1 MTEEE
6 MQKISDITAMY
17 NGVYLTAKDINAASA
32 AGAIFEPV
40 FYCDPDAE
48 EWFKN
53 VLYENHLSLQFNNI
67 EALNSRN
74 IIVVLDTE
82 TTGLEDDDEVIELGI
97 VDKKGR
103 VLYNSRFKNQKAIHW
118 AAAKANKIK
127 KSDLE
132 NAPLF
137 KDEWPKIK
145 SILAGKRIMAFNTE
159 FDCRLIGQTLER
171 YGLDKAET
179 TRLFY
184 NHLDAMKIYLSYF
197 PNKSN
202 KISLQKCCDEL
213 NMLMTE
219 EHKAVSDCRMTLLML
234 HELDEK
240 IKLMPPVP
248 KEHTKI
254 SPAKSTFQSSPKTSE
269 LLKSIINNGIYDITV
284 LGKEIGYAPST
295 VETIIFR
302 DFTPEDIDFS
312 MFIQPQYEKLIKNT
326 IENLDG
332 WNGRLRPIKDLLPED
347 VSYTSIKATI
357 KHYALK
363 PQTQE

>member
-6 MQKISDITAMY
+6 MKKISDITAMY
-17 NGVYLTAKDINAASA
+17 DGLYLTAKDINAASG
-32 AGAIFEPV
+32 AGAV
-40 FYCDPDAE
+40 FIPRFYEDPDAE

-53 VLYENHLSLQFNNI
+53 VLYENHLSSQFNNI
-67 EALNSRN
+67 KTLNNRN
-74 IIVVLDTE
+74 IVVLDTE

-97 VDKKGR
+97 IDKKGQ

-118 AAAKANKIK
+118 AAAKVNKIK

-137 KDEWPKIK
+137 KDEWAKIK
-145 SILAGKRIMAFNTE
+145 SILAGKRILAFNTE

-171 YGLDKAET
+171 YGLNKSEA

-202 KISLQKCCDEL
+202 RISLQKCCRDL
-213 NMLMTE
+213 NMLMIE
-219 EHKAVSDCRMTLLML
+219 EHQAVSDCRMTLLML
-234 HELDEK
+234 HKLDKKTKEARP
-240 IKLMPPVP
+240 LP
-248 KEHTKI
+248 KETTETPPKKPTI
-254 SPAKSTFQSSPKTSE
+254 QPSSKPSE
-269 LLKSIINNGIYDITV
+269 LLKPLIDKGIYDIAV
-284 LGKEIGYAPST
+284 LAKEIGYASST

-302 DFTPEDIDFS
+302 DFNSADIDYS
-312 MFIQPQYEKLIKNT
+312 KFIQPQYKELIKNT
-326 IENLDG
+326 IENLVD

-347 VSYTSIKATI
+347 VSYTSIKAAI
-357 KHYALK
+357 RYYDLK
-363 PQTQE
+363 PKVNE